1 MDNLTNALIYQREKF
16 FSILSNN
23 YNYNNIIQLFPKDKH
38 FYRCMTS
45 KFETLK
51 YSRSVI
57 NWIPSEELIETII
70 SLANIF
76 NIQSIEEINAK
87 TGLFS
92 SLLKKRIN
100 QQYLP
105 IKITIS
111 DPFDDENT

>member
-16 FSILSNN
+16 FSILS
-23 YNYNNIIQLFPKDKH
+23 YNYKYSTLIKWIKNIKNNNIMQLFPKDRH
-38 FYRCMTS
+38 FYRCKTS

-92 SLLKKRIN
+92 YSQKK
-100 QQYLP
+100 Y
-105 IKITIS
+105 
-111 DPFDDENT
+111 